1 MIVKRGLVIR
11 GQEMDHQL
19 EAACQKRDIKESLQ
33 AVDHMAST
41 KRRVLMVLFTKGHLM
56 VVEEALMMRTP

>member
-1 MIVKRGLVIR
+1 
-11 GQEMDHQL
+11 MDHQL

>member
-19 EAACQKRDIKESLQ
+19 EAACQKRDIKESLL
-33 AVDHMAST
+33 AVDHMASI
-41 KRRVLMVLFTKGHLM
+41 KRRVLMVLFMKGHLM
-56 VVEEALMMRTP
+56 VVEEVLMMHTP